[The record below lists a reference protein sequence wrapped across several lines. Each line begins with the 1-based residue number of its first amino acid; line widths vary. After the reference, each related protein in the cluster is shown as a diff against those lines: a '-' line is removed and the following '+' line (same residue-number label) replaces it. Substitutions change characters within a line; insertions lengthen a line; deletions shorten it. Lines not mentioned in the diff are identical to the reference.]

1 MLADGHVHPSRC
13 SSPLKT
19 SQSKAN
25 PDDETDTCGHLVR
38 AAATVDIQADTET
51 AGTDLSSD
59 HTHTLNYDE
68 LELLLKRERERK
80 EKRRVREISLPRF

>member
-13 SSPLKT
+13 SSPLET

-38 AAATVDIQADTET
+38 DAATVDIQADTET
-51 AGTDLSSD
+51 AATDLSID
-59 HTHTLNYDE
+59 HTHTH
-68 LELLLKRERERK
+68 
-80 EKRRVREISLPRF
+80 